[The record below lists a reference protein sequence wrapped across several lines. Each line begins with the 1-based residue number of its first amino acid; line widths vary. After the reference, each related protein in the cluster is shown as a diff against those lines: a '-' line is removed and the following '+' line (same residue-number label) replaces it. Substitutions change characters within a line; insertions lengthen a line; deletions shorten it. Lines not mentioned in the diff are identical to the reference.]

1 MTRMYTEIRWT
12 ISGQENA
19 VLLYTRKA
27 NLMMDGLLKSKYNF
41 ITKAL
46 LFLDIF
52 VVNTFKIQDGCMQV
66 LVKT

>member
-19 VLLYTRKA
+19 VLLYIRKA
-27 NLMMDGLLKSKYNF
+27 NLMVDGLFKSKYNF

-46 LFLDIF
+46 LFLDTF
-52 VVNTFKIQDGCMQV
+52 VVNTFKIQDGCM
-66 LVKT
+66 